1 MNMLRHPSKPELLAY
16 AEGLLAGQGISAAT
30 ARHIAACASC
40 AQEVAAIRKSFEFT
54 QAAGDLDPSDDL
66 TRTILIAARRE
77 RQAPKRMHGRAWF
90 LTVKGFAYVACVAL
104 VASVYFQFALGDR
117 TTEPGPAMQTVAQE
131 RPMAALPSPEEL
143 RKATEEIRA
152 LAAAVGVRPGAPDT
166 VREWRQ
172 TRAVLALNADLSA
185 ARAAL
190 DRNPG
195 CERASRVITT
205 NLRRQAQALKS
216 LYVERCL

>member
-16 AEGLLAGQGISAAT
+16 AEGLIAGQGISTAT
-30 ARHIAACASC
+30 ARHIAACPVC
-40 AQEVAAIRKSFEFT
+40 AREVAAIRNSFEFT
-54 QAAGDLDPSDDL
+54 QAAGNLDPSDDL

-77 RQAPKRMHGRAWF
+77 RQAPKRMHGRTWF
-90 LTVKGFAYVACVAL
+90 MTFKGLAYVASIAL
-104 VASVYFQFALGDR
+104 VSAVYFQFALGDR
-117 TTEPGPAMQTVAQE
+117 STQPGPAMQAVAQD

-152 LAAAVGVRPGAPDT
+152 LAAAVGVRPGAPDS

-172 TRAVLALNADLSA
+172 TRTVLALNADLSA

-195 CERASRVITT
+195 CERASLLITT
-205 NLRRQAQALKS
+205 NLRRQALALKS